1 MKNFLTFLI
10 FLFSVSFSQ
19 TYVCS
24 ETIKGVELEKNTY
37 EKVDDY
43 MYLKTLNTGENQ
55 NFKIVNE
62 TESFVVLVQS
72 FTFPGLFVTIIDK
85 TNNTFVED
93 TLLYGNNQ
101 IINNYISN
109 YLEIKTTDIEK
120 PRKYNLGFALSN
132 QDNNSY
138 NFVFNYEYSKYN
150 EN

>member
-1 MKNFLTFLI
+1 MKKFLTFLI

-24 ETIKGVELEKNTY
+24 ETIKGVELEKTTY

-93 TLLYGNNQ
+93 FITLDKDIDSRGGGLFG
-101 IINNYISN
+101 
-109 YLEIKTTDIEK
+109 ECVKIK
-120 PRKYNLGFALSN
+120 N
-132 QDNNSY
+132 
-138 NFVFNYEYSKYN
+138 
-150 EN
+150 

>member
-1 MKNFLTFLI
+1 MKKFLTFLI

-24 ETIKGVELEKNTY
+24 ETIKGVELEKKTY

-72 FTFPGLFVTIIDK
+72 FTFPSIFVTIIDK

-93 TLLYGNNQ
+93 LDL
-101 IINNYISN
+101 INSYSFFFNG
-109 YLEIKTTDIEK
+109 IEK
-120 PRKYNLGFALSN
+120 VNKRLGGRKIM
-132 QDNNSY
+132 DT
-138 NFVFNYEYSKYN
+138 VFSSQVQFT
-150 EN
+150 

>member
-1 MKNFLTFLI
+1 MKKFLTFLI

-24 ETIKGVELEKNTY
+24 GTKNGVELEKKTY

-43 MYLKTLNTGENQ
+43 VYLKTLNTGENQ

-72 FTFPGLFVTIIDK
+72 FTFPSIFVTIIDK

-93 TLLYGNNQ
+93 FITLDKDIDSRGGSLFG
-101 IINNYISN
+101 
-109 YLEIKTTDIEK
+109 ECVKIK
-120 PRKYNLGFALSN
+120 N
-132 QDNNSY
+132 
-138 NFVFNYEYSKYN
+138 
-150 EN
+150 